1 MQKPGRGKRV
11 ATSRRPLTLSK
22 RNSAGL
28 GDVGGQR
35 CPGNEQP
42 QGRSARASGDS
53 GCRAGGG
60 QSWGEV
66 RLRAPTAGPPAGSIS
81 WENISAPKPTLLEQL
96 PRESPPPPP
105 RSRRGER
112 SDGLGLE
119 SGDVLCRCPSQ
130 RQQGEVGLPLII
142 QTAHCSCELHNSWAR
157 LGWVLALKK
166 KICF

>member
-1 MQKPGRGKRV
+1 MGRDALGTSSPRAEAPGPAVTR
-11 ATSRRPLTLSK
+11 A
-22 RNSAGL
+22 
-28 GDVGGQR
+28 VGR
-35 CPGNEQP
+35 
-42 QGRSARASGDS
+42 
-53 GCRAGGG
+53 

-81 WENISAPKPTLLEQL
+81 WENISALKPTLLEQL
-96 PRESPPPPP
+96 PRESPAPRP

-157 LGWVLALKK
+157 LGWVLGLKK